1 MLRLNKFILAIAVFV
16 LAGFVV
22 PTVKADTISF
32 DPLAATLK
40 NYDPIPAGYGS
51 TANVAV
57 SYRTVNVRTGD
68 TLYSYISFWK
78 SGGYGDLPYV
88 AIPSVFGYFAEVT
101 LTPLGGQTLTLNSFE
116 LAAVPHTN
124 QPNQTNQ
131 TVRVLDGTSNTMLFD
146 LSPFDVTGTGH
157 NTITPNLSTTTGLR
171 IQFGPS
177 ADTGINYINFTS
189 SVVPPPPPP
198 AAVPEPATM
207 VLLGMG
213 LIGVAAKIR
222 KRHRNISEKD

>member
-1 MLRLNKFILAIAVFV
+1 MLRLNKFILAIAIFA

-22 PTVKADTISF
+22 PAVKADTINF

-57 SYRTVNVRTGD
+57 SYRTVNVRTGN
-68 TLYSYISFWK
+68 TLYPYISFWK

-116 LAAVPHTN
+116 LAAVPYTN

-131 TVRVLDGTSNTMLFD
+131 TVRVLDGTSNTILFD

-157 NTITPNLSTTTGLR
+157 NTITPNLSATTGLR

-189 SVVPPPPPP
+189 SVAPPPP
-198 AAVPEPATM
+198 AAVPEPATL
-207 VLLGMG
+207 VLLGTG
-213 LIGVAAKIR
+213 LAGVAAKIR
-222 KRHRNISEKD
+222 KRRRRNISEKD